1 MPFPA
6 LPLLLLGAG
15 AFALSKLGKPSQA
28 SASAPPS
35 GQLDP
40 NLPPSVAQQVAQALA
55 TGTDPNALETAAS
68 ALAAQGYPLAAA
80 ALRTKAMMLRAS
92 TSMAT
97 AMQTT
102 QDILSQPGTVSS
114 PGFVPQPTPAQTAA
128 TAQQVVQQA
137 QQTAAQAPQTTP
149 AVTQAAQAAT
159 TALHAAVTQDPGMA
173 VQAAQQAASAAN
185 TALSQPAA
193 TQAATAMQTAAAAV
207 LANDPALAATAAHQA
222 AQAAQTAVLTTNAAA
237 NNAPPPPP
245 GPPIPAMDPGL
256 VALAAAAADTVRT
269 KGCWK
274 EDRSKVKAFQA
285 ARGGTAST
293 PGNAGVA
300 DGMYGPTTA
309 LDMMNFLPKV
319 PAPCYWP
326 SDPTKRAAA
335 QKDWQNLVK
344 TGKVTIGALGQNP
357 FFVGAVYGGH
367 PVLAPGLQNPF
378 V

>member
-6 LPLLLLGAG
+6 LPLLLLAGG
-15 AFALSKLGKPSQA
+15 AFALSQLNKPSQA
-28 SASAPPS
+28 SAPPP
-35 GQLDP
+35 GTLDP
-40 NLPPSVAQQVAQALA
+40 NLPPAVAQQVAQALN
-55 TGTDPNALETAAS
+55 TGTDPNALEAAAS
-68 ALAAQGYPLAAA
+68 ALASQGYPMAAA
-80 ALRTKAMMLRAS
+80 ALRAKAMMLR
-92 TSMAT
+92 TSATMAT

-102 QDILSQPGTVSS
+102 QSIMS
-114 PGFVPQPTPAQTAA
+114 PGFVPSIPTPSPEQTAA

-137 QQTAAQAPQTTP
+137 QDTAASAPHTTP
-149 AVTQAAQAAT
+149 AVTQAAQAAV
-159 TALHAAVTQDPGMA
+159 TAMHAATTMDPATA
-173 VQAAQQAASAAN
+173 VQAAQQATQAAQ

-193 TQAATAMQTAAAAV
+193 TQAAQASQTAAAAV
-207 LANDPALAATAAHQA
+207 LAQDPQLAATAAHQA
-222 AQAAQTAVLTTNAAA
+222 VQAAQTALLTTTAQA
-237 NNAPPPPP
+237 NNVPPPPP
-245 GPPIPAMDPGL
+245 APVVPSLDPNL
-256 VALAAAAADTVRT
+256 VALAAAAADTVRS

-285 ARGGTAST
+285 ARGGTATS

-335 QKDWQNLVK
+335 QRDWQSLVK
-344 TGKVTIGALGQNP
+344 TGKVTIGGLGQNP
-357 FFVGAVYGGH
+357 FFVGAVYGAH
-367 PVLAPGLQNPF
+367 PVLAPGSSGPY